1 MIMAEFINTIDVLGD
16 EAVMD
21 SIIEC
26 TITEFNDDN
35 ITFIGPGK
43 FEYCSQL
50 EAICVPNVT
59 TIDYSA
65 FRNCTSL
72 KHITADTFPKVTKC
86 NQGGSSTEV
95 FAHCTSLET
104 IVWPS
109 LEQGAYFNSC
119 TALRSVDMP
128 NLTKNVTFSGCKLLS
143 EVNLPNLSV
152 VDGNMFLGCTSLKYL
167 TLPSVNEC
175 KGGSYFRDGPSII
188 DLPVCTKMSGA
199 YGVGY
204 TNTFKALILRSSTVC
219 VLDSTSMFN
228 TNTPLENGTGH
239 IYVPRDLIDSYK
251 VATNWSKYATSFR
264 VLEDYTVDGTTT
276 GAIREHCESITL
288 DATEL
293 TFTDANSQTLT
304 ATGLGI
310 YDSITWTSS
319 DNKVARVRNGVITP
333 ISDGTATITV
343 TSGDCSATCEVTVSA
358 GLDGSDNI
366 LLDVGFNTGYLSNN
380 GAATTTSSG
389 DTYTDKFDISYYV
402 GDSIEVQ
409 LIDVRNTASNSRIC
423 YYNENNTCVGYT
435 LAATASYGAVITST
449 VPDNAVYAAISVN
462 KSGGFSAIDIYYDG
476 VQIGYIDYTS

>member
-59 TIDYSA
+59 TIDHSA

-72 KHITADTFPKVTKC
+72 KYITADTFPKVTKC
-86 NQGGSSTEV
+86 NQGGSSTEA

-109 LEQGAYFNSC
+109 LEQGAYFYKC

-128 NLTKNVTFSGCKLLS
+128 NLTKNATFSGCKLLS
-143 EVNLPNLSV
+143 EVNLPNLSIV
-152 VDGNMFLGCTSLKYL
+152 GGSAFQDCTSLKYL
-167 TLPSVNEC
+167 TLPSVTEC
-175 KGGSYFRDGPSII
+175 SGGSFFRAGPSII
-188 DLPVCTKMSGA
+188 DLPICTKMSGS
-199 YGVGY
+199 YGVAY
-204 TNTFKALILRSSTVC
+204 TGTFKALILRSSTVC

-228 TNTPLENGTGH
+228 NNTPLENGTGH
-239 IYVPRDLIDSYK
+239 IYVPRALVDSYK
-251 VATNWSKYATSFR
+251 AATNWSKYATSFR
-264 VLEDYTVDGTTT
+264 TLEDYTVDGTTT

-304 ATGLGI
+304 AIYKLGI
-310 YDSITWTSS
+310 YDSDNIIWTSS
-319 DNKVARVRNGVITP
+319 DNKVARVRHGVVAP
-333 ISDGTATITV
+333 VGDGTATITV
-343 TSGDCSATCEVTVSA
+343 TSGDCSATCAVTVNA
-358 GLDGSDNI
+358 GLVGPTYDIILTPYNGSEEGELPFYKLNVTAGQVLTLQY
-366 LLDVGFNTGYLSNN
+366 LLTKQQGY
-380 GAATTTSSG
+380 
-389 DTYTDKFDISYYV
+389 I
-402 GDSIEVQ
+402 
-409 LIDVRNTASNSRIC
+409 
-423 YYNENNTCVGYT
+423 
-435 LAATASYGAVITST
+435 
-449 VPDNAVYAAISVN
+449 
-462 KSGGFSAIDIYYDG
+462 YDG
-476 VQIGYIDYTS
+476 RNCGMNYYGSVSGSTYPMPSDEVGVDTIKEITIVSDGTITFSGFRNDTVANGELSTTALDRVYGKYLYVTIN